1 MRRNFREVCGE
12 FCSLCDDQG
21 CVEIN
26 SAGIDRVVISIFA
39 LSLEAFSPG
48 GKPFT
53 LNVRAIRKSVP
64 YLLMSSRTENK
75 RMLYFEA
82 AAPCSG
88 ASRNSRS
95 G

>member
-53 LNVRAIRKSVP
+53 LNVSKRQSNPSCVCLVA
-64 YLLMSSRTENK
+64 LLKMQ
-75 RMLYFEA
+75 
-82 AAPCSG
+82 
-88 ASRNSRS
+88 
-95 G
+95 